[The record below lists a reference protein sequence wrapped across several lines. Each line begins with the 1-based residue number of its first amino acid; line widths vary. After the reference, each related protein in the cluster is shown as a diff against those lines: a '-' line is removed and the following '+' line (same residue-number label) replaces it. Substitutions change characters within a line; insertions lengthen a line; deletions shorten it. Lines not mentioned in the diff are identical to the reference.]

1 MNDRRDDIM
10 ARAFADI
17 AFTPAVRAQQA
28 RMGSADGYAKFLAD
42 DVSGSDVLGS
52 EEASF
57 ITARDGFYQA
67 TVSQTGW
74 PYVQFRGGPVGFL
87 KVLTART
94 IAYADY
100 RGNRQYISVGNL
112 SGNERVSMI
121 LMDYP
126 NRRRLKLWG
135 RARLVEGSDAPEI
148 LEQLHTPDYPAR
160 PERAVMIEVEAF
172 DWNCPSHIPRRFT
185 APEAHT
191 EIAALRRENE
201 ALRAETRSL
210 RRALAQGTSN

>member
-1 MNDRRDDIM
+1 M

-17 AFTPAVRAQQA
+17 AFTPAVRAQQT
-28 RMGSADGYAKFLAD
+28 RMGSADGYSKFLAD
-42 DVSGSDVLGS
+42 DVTGSDVLGS

-57 ITARDGFYQA
+57 IAARDGFYQA

-87 KVLTART
+87 KVLTPSS
-94 IAYADY
+94 IAYVDF
-100 RGNRQYISVGNL
+100 RGNRQYISAGNL
-112 SGNERVSMI
+112 SGNDRVSMI

-135 RARLVEGSDAPEI
+135 RAHLLEGSDDPEI
-148 LEQLHTPDYPAR
+148 LAQLHDQDYPAR
-160 PERAVMIEVEAF
+160 PERAVMIKVEAF

-185 APEAHT
+185 APEAHA

-201 ALRAETRSL
+201 ALKAETRSL
-210 RRALAQGTSN
+210 RRALAPGT